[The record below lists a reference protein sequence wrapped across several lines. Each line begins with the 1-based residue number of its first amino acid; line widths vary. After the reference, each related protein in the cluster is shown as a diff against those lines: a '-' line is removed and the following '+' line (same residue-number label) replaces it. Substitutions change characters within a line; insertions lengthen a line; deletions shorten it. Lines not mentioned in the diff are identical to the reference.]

1 MARSAPVT
9 RRKKTVKCDVR
20 PYIKILYIENS
31 NDYYYQVIHNSF
43 PHYPHFPH
51 IQILNKKFTNTK
63 HHISINSII
72 VIIPNFTNMTIS
84 HSKLTISH
92 KNMTISHS
100 SIPARF
106 AVNTPFCPDLLL
118 LNF

>member
-9 RRKKTVKCDVR
+9 RRKKAVKCDVTS
-20 PYIKILYIENS
+20 YIKILHIENS

-51 IQILNKKFTNTK
+51 ISILNKKFTNTK
-63 HHISINSII
+63 QHISIKSII
-72 VIIPNFTNMTIS
+72 VIIPNFINMTIS
-84 HSKLTISH
+84 HFKLTISH
-92 KNMTISHS
+92 P

-106 AVNTPFCPDLLL
+106 AINTPFCPDLLL

>member
-9 RRKKTVKCDVR
+9 RRKKAVKCDVTS
-20 PYIKILYIENS
+20 YIKILHIENS
-31 NDYYYQVIHNSF
+31 NDYYYQVIHKSF

-92 KNMTISHS
+92 KNMTISQPS
-100 SIPARF
+100 TSFLSA
-106 AVNTPFCPDLLL
+106 
-118 LNF
+118 